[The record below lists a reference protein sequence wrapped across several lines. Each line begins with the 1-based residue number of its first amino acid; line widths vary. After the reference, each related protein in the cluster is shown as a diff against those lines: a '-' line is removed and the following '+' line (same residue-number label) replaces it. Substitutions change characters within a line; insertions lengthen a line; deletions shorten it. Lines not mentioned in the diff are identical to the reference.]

1 MTLDTQRR
9 YKMNSAEQWDFIEAN
24 YPRYNSC
31 ERIALSN
38 RIASFIDGS
47 MDEDEE
53 DLARHELTIEL
64 DFQGGDE
71 PLEDFAE
78 RYMETLNNELYQ
90 EALKASKC

>member
-1 MTLDTQRR
+1 MTL
-9 YKMNSAEQWDFIEAN
+9 EQQAQWEFIEDQYPN
-24 YPRYNSC
+24 YYSC
-31 ERIALSN
+31 ERVSLSN

-71 PLEDFAE
+71 TLEEFAE

-90 EALKASKC
+90 EALEASKC